1 MRHYVVHS
9 EITITTNT
17 IEYADSEEEA
27 IQDAKEKLID
37 IYNLEYPSAYDE
49 QIPSGFVINCPLA
62 EKFLDEE
69 E

>member
-9 EITITTNT
+9 EIRITTNT

-37 IYNLEYPSAYDE
+37 IYNLEYPSAYGE
-49 QIPSGFVINCPLA
+49 QIPSRFEIECPLS
-62 EKFLDEE
+62 ETFLDEE